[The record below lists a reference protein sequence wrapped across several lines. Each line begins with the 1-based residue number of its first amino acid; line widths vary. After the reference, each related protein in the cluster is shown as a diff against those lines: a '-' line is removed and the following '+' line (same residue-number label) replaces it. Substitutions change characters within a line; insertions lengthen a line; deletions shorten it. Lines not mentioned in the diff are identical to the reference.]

1 MKVNITE
8 SRAYLAARQAEEA
21 QKREQ
26 RGAAAL
32 AAARA
37 AAQAVLP
44 RFPAVRRAYC
54 FGSVVRPGGMRA
66 TSDVDIALEASPPA
80 QLEADPPAKQEAAL
94 PASLEAAPSASLE
107 AGTYF
112 AIWRALERAMGPW
125 ELDVIELGPDIHF
138 AARVRAQGELIYERA
153 DPDS

>member
-1 MKVNITE
+1 MKIDIAE

-21 QKREQ
+21 QVRE
-26 RGAAAL
+26 RRRVAAL

-44 RFPAVRRAYC
+44 RFPAVCRAYC

-66 TSDVDIALEASPPA
+66 TSDVDIALEA
-80 QLEADPPAKQEAAL
+80 
-94 PASLEAAPSASLE
+94 
-107 AGTYF
+107 GTYF
-112 AIWRALERAMGPW
+112 AIWRALEREMGPW